1 MKKTMI
7 HLALTIVLT
16 AAFTTLSFAQNIV
29 NATLQWTAS
38 QAMNIQTGELLESPG
53 SITTTGKSALE
64 WKKDDGSTRF
74 SFLVNEVVGSWASVA
89 QTGTITYE
97 IAGNSGNG
105 TVTFQKSTEG
115 ITIKLFLTKE
125 GEEQLFELSNIS
137 LQVL

>member
-7 HLALTIVLT
+7 HIALTVVVT

-29 NATLQWTAS
+29 SATLQWKAA
-38 QAMNIQTGELLESPG
+38 QAMNMQTGELLESPG
-53 SITTTGKSALE
+53 SIVTVGKNTIE
-64 WKKDDGSTRF
+64 WKKDDGSIRY
-74 SFLVNEVVGSWASVA
+74 SFLVNEVVGSWANVA
-89 QTGTITYE
+89 QSGTITYE
-97 IAGNSGNG
+97 IAGDSGNG
-105 TVTFQKSTEG
+105 TVTFQKNQVG